1 MTKHYILD
9 TAGLNLT
16 TDILNPA
23 AASQVQAFEGGRL
36 LRRLAGVASE
46 AGIATYVSPDPWTF
60 TFDFTQDDYDWTV
73 ISPAGSVY
81 TPGVGFEDGLNIIGG
96 LHYRNIAIKRTINAA
111 CTLTDVTV
119 NYTMTTGVLMTGS
132 GETNGIFRYTSTYN
146 HLYSNAVE
154 SATPNPMV
162 WSGTQV
168 FNPTDEL
175 RVQIMPGLQNG
186 SDPGGTAVI
195 TSITIEGTGNNPFGD
210 GEIITSIDSGATID
224 TITVEGSGY
233 PANGCFDADDYN
245 AGVIVVGA
253 GSTIHYANAYDDA
266 ATVELTGLT
275 GLNGTAKVVCIRIP
289 YLKLATQAD
298 NDTATSMQFIYGVDA
313 AVSGKTLWGITFNA
327 STGAIAAQSD
337 MTPIIS
343 ATTYY
348 VIGPNA
354 LVTYGGNTQRIAA
367 LVKPVGGGSTRLIT
381 STNGGTSWTDRG
393 AIDCLSVRFL
403 SPAEGGSGS
412 ELWLAGA
419 AGIRLSYDFG
429 ATLMTKTGDLNIE
442 TGLSTALG
450 AMSLS

>member
-1 MTKHYILD
+1 VTKNYILTTGGLD
-9 TAGLNLT
+9 LTA
-16 TDILNPA
+16 DILNPS
-23 AASQVQAFEGGRL
+23 AASQVQAFVGGRL
-36 LRRLAGVASE
+36 LRRIAGVASD
-46 AGIATYVSPDPWTF
+46 AGVSVYVSPDPWTF
-60 TFDFTQDDYDWTV
+60 TFDFTVDDYDWTV
-73 ISPAGSVY
+73 ISPAATVY
-81 TPGVGFEDGLNIIGG
+81 TPGVGFEDGLNVSGG
-96 LHYRNIAIKRTINAA
+96 FYYRNCAIKRTINAA
-111 CTLTDVTV
+111 CTLTDITV
-119 NYTMTTGVLMTGS
+119 NYSITPGTIDTGTSEVNTIARFTT
-132 GETNGIFRYTSTYN
+132 IYQ
-146 HLYSNAVE
+146 HLYSNVVE
-154 SATPNPMV
+154 AATPNPLV
-162 WSGTQV
+162 WSGTQA
-168 FNPTDEL
+168 FNPTDQL
-175 RVQIMPGLQNG
+175 RVQIIPGIHNG

-195 TSITIEGTGNNPFGD
+195 TSITIEGTGVNPFGE

-253 GSTIHYANAYDDA
+253 GTTIHYANAYDDA

-275 GLNGTAKVVCIRIP
+275 GLDGTAKVVCIRIP

-298 NDTATSMQFIYGVDA
+298 NDTATSMQFIFGVDA

-327 STGAIAAQSD
+327 STGAIATQSD

-367 LVKPVGGGSTRLIT
+367 LVKPVGGGSTRLIV

-393 AIDCLSVRFL
+393 AIDCLSVEF
-403 SPAEGGSGS
+403 GSTGT

-419 AGIRLSYDFG
+419 VGVRRSLDFG
-429 ATLMTKTGDLNIE
+429 ATLLTRTGDLNTE
-442 TGLSTALG
+442 TGLSTAIK
-450 AMSLS
+450 AMVI